1 MTCMLDLKDA
11 IIILIKGLD
20 LVLNNSSPAET
31 DRRARTRTHVCSCR
45 CRYLHV
51 QWGELRDHKCT
62 LPCVKTPD
70 EMR

>member
-1 MTCMLDLKDA
+1 MLDLKDA

-31 DRRARTRTHVCSCR
+31 ETHTHAHTYARVCSCY

-51 QWGELRDHKCT
+51 QRGELRDHKCT
-62 LPCVKTPD
+62 MAQVKTPG